1 MANVWYIG
9 DAQVRDI
16 TLNGSTFS
24 WSIWNGWSI
33 PESAF
38 TSGQLAELDADPGF
52 LLGQTGPRTLPPWS
66 PDSTVGR
73 ESVYLQQM
81 KVIRDEIPGRLSQA
95 ALDATYAPVARAVP
109 TGGSTG
115 QVLTKTADGT
125 AWQAAPSGGGGGGI
139 VENPTRPGTFLTTGI
154 IENPARPGTF
164 LIGA

>member
-9 DAQVRDI
+9 DAQVREWS
-16 TLNGSTFS
+16 GFQ

-95 ALDATYAPVARAVP
+95 ALDATYVRLEDYEPG
-109 TGGSTG
+109 GGSTSG
-115 QVLTKTADGT
+115 IHLDTDGVPYFDPSTTGGLSVLADTDGT
-125 AWQAAPSGGGGGGI
+125 PYL
-139 VENPTRPGTFLTTGI
+139 PT
-154 IENPARPGTF
+154 
-164 LIGA
+164 IGA